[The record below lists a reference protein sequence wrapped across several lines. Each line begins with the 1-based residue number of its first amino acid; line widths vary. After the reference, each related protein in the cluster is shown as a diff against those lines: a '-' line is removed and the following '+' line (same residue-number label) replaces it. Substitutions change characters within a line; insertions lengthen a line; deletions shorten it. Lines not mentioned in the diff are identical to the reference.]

1 MASIARRSHP
11 LVALAAVILL
21 SVSACSSGSSSDRPA
36 VSTAPSAVTA
46 SPESSPIPSETPS
59 VEASPSTSPSPT
71 SSGTAT
77 AVFGSG
83 CASVPQSGKGSF
95 DGMAKDR
102 VATAASNNPLLTT
115 LVTAVKKAG
124 LVDTL
129 NNTEDITV
137 FAPSN
142 AAFESMNKKTLARA
156 LASKSRLTDILTL
169 HVVKGRIAP
178 TELAGTHKTLNGQ
191 TITVTGSGE
200 DFTVNDS
207 AKIVCGNVQTANATV
222 YIIDHVLMP

>member
-1 MASIARRSHP
+1 MASIARSSHP
-11 LVALAAVILL
+11 LVALAAVILF
-21 SVSACSSGSSSDRPA
+21 SVSACSSGSSSDAPA
-36 VSTAPSAVTA
+36 VSKAPSAATA
-46 SPESSPIPSETPS
+46 SPESSPSLSETPS
-59 VEASPSTSPSPT
+59 VEASPSTSPAPT
-71 SSGTAT
+71 SSGTA
-77 AVFGSG
+77 AAFGSG
-83 CASVPQSGKGSF
+83 CASVPKSGAGSF

-102 VATAASNNPLLTT
+102 VATAASNNPLLST

-142 AAFESMNKKTLARA
+142 AAFESVNKKTLARA
-156 LASKSRLTDILTL
+156 LASKSKLTDILTL

-178 TELAGTHKTLNGQ
+178 TELAGTHKTLNGK

-200 DFTVNDS
+200 DFTVNDN

-222 YIIDHVLMP
+222 YIIDHVLLP